1 MKIEAIYRYFLITP
15 ATHLPVVNE
24 SGDLVGLL
32 SRKQIQMEMADL
44 SSSEREYS
52 ELPESFLE
60 TEIPESFFQ
69 YFQRQKSIPVLSKTG
84 EKKEEWDKVQVM
96 AGLGKLVSANRPT
109 ESPVTEEKKQEQ
121 EQSSRFWFMEL
132 ILQNFPD
139 GLLATDLEGSSIFY
153 NETFEQ
159 EILPKKYFRDSILQ
173 AERLLK
179 EMSKNL
185 LADYLK
191 SNELRLDGNSPF
203 SLQTYVTDLE
213 CNVRIIVLKQGPK
226 IVGYLYHFVSPR
238 SVLGRQDESGLEFPS
253 VSDAFFQK
261 LPLETMLK
269 EVESSFIFHSLKR
282 NQDNISH
289 TALELGV
296 PRTTLQNRIKFLEL
310 QSRYSLSRE
319 NPIPRKKAGSF
330 VSSDE
335 KNEPPTKSASETS
348 KTSNVSKPSSSS
360 KKQGKNP
367 SKSNSSQKKNV
378 SSKSNVSKAS
388 AKKRKPR

>member
-32 SRKQIQMEMADL
+32 SRKLIQMEMADL

-96 AGLGKLVSANRPT
+96 AGLGKLVAANRPSPT
-109 ESPVTEEKKQEQ
+109 PVTEEKKQEQ

-159 EILPKKYFRDSILQ
+159 NILPKKYFRDSILQ

-253 VSDAFFQK
+253 VSDAFTQK

-319 NPIPRKKAGSF
+319 NPIPRKKAGSS

-335 KNEPPTKSASETS
+335 KIEPPTKSSEIS
-348 KTSNVSKPSSSS
+348 KTSNVSKSSSS
-360 KKQGKNP
+360 KKQGKNAV
-367 SKSNSSQKKNV
+367 KSHSSSKKNV
-378 SSKSNVSKAS
+378 PSKSNVSKAS

>member
-15 ATHLPVVNE
+15 ATHLPVIDE
-24 SGDLVGLL
+24 SGNLVGLL
-32 SRKQIQMEMADL
+32 SRKLIQMEMADL
-44 SSSEREYS
+44 SSSDREYS
-52 ELPESFLE
+52 ALPDSFLE

-69 YFQRQKSIPVLSKTG
+69 YFQRQKSIPVLAKTG

-96 AGLGKLVSANRPT
+96 AGLGKLVSATRPV
-109 ESPVTEEKKQEQ
+109 EPPTEEKKQEL
-121 EQSSRFWFMEL
+121 EQSSRAWFMEL

-139 GLLATDLEGSSIFY
+139 GLLATDLDGSSIFY

-159 EILPKKYFRDSILQ
+159 TILTKKYFRDSILQ
-173 AERLLK
+173 AEGLLK

-185 LADYLK
+185 LANYLK
-191 SNELRLDGNSPF
+191 TNELRLEGNSSF
-203 SLQTYVTDLE
+203 SLQTYVNELE
-213 CNVRIIVLKQGPK
+213 CNVRIIVLKQGSK

-238 SVLGRQDESGLEFPS
+238 SGLGQQDENGLEFPS
-253 VSDAFFQK
+253 VSDAFLQK

-269 EVESSFIFHSLKR
+269 EVESAFIFHSLKR

-319 NPIPRKKAGSF
+319 NPIPRKKANVSPISETASLEKATRNIETSAVTKHSSSPKKKAKNVSKSSILPKKGS
-330 VSSDE
+330 SS
-335 KNEPPTKSASETS
+335 KSASS
-348 KTSNVSKPSSSS
+348 KTP
-360 KKQGKNP
+360 
-367 SKSNSSQKKNV
+367 
-378 SSKSNVSKAS
+378 
-388 AKKRKPR
+388 AKKRKHR